1 MFNSVFGKTME
12 NVETI
17 IHLRLTTDPNMAI
30 KQFSM
35 LNFKTEKYLEGLY
48 MFEKYKTTVVMS
60 RPMYVGCAMLDLS
73 KMTALE
79 FHYNGI

>member
-1 MFNSVFGKTME
+1 MLNMILTTSFYSMHNSVFGKTME

-17 IHLRLTTDPNMAI
+17 IHLRLTTDPKMAI

-48 MFEKYKTTVVMS
+48 MFEKYKQ
-60 RPMYVGCAMLDLS
+60 LL
-73 KMTALE
+73 
-79 FHYNGI
+79 